1 MRFKCLPVILCGLVG
16 CSALAVATPQAASN
30 NPQLELGVQS
40 YKAARYEEAIQHFQK
55 AAEIEP
61 TNIRAHL
68 YLGTALAQQY
78 IPGADSPEN
87 VRLGKLAIEQYY
99 KVLALDPSNTSAVKA
114 VGYLNLQMKEFELAK
129 GYYQKAAEIDPNDPE
144 PYYTI
149 GVIDWTQTY
158 QPRMELRAKLGLK
171 PEQQLIGNAECWQVR
186 EANSDRIED
195 GIEMLKK
202 AIELRHDYDD
212 AMAYM
217 NLMYRERADI
227 RWGDS
232 KARAA
237 DLKTADEWVDLTLAI
252 KKRKAEQEDKRRR
265 DGATRGNSA
274 GTTTTIDF
282 STVPNLQ

>member
-1 MRFKCLPVILCGLVG
+1 MRFKYLPVILCRLLCWSV
-16 CSALAVATPQAASN
+16 LAVATPQAASN
-30 NPQLELGVQS
+30 NPQLDLGVQS
-40 YKAARYEEAIQHFQK
+40 YKAARYEEAFQHFQK
-55 AAEIEP
+55 AVEIEP

-68 YLGTALAQQY
+68 L
-78 IPGADSPEN
+78 PGDSACSTVHSRRDSPEN
-87 VRLGKLAIEQYY
+87 VRLGKLAVEQYY
-99 KVLALDPSNTSAVKA
+99 KVLALDPSDMSAVKA

-129 GYYQKAAEIDPNDPE
+129 GYYQKATEIDPNDPQ

-158 QPRMELRAKLGLK
+158 QPRMELRAKRGLK

-186 EANSDRIED
+186 DANSNRIED

-227 RWGDS
+227 RCGDS

-237 DLKTADEWVDLTLAI
+237 DLKTADEWVDLTLAS

-282 STVPNLQ
+282 STAPNPQ

>member
-1 MRFKCLPVILCGLVG
+1 MRFKCLPVILCGLLC
-16 CSALAVATPQAASN
+16 CSVLAVATPQAASN
-30 NPQLELGVQS
+30 NPQLDLGVQS
-40 YKAARYEEAIQHFQK
+40 YKAARYEEAFQHFQK
-55 AAEIEP
+55 AVEIEP

-68 YLGTALAQQY
+68 YLGAALAQQY
-78 IPGADSPEN
+78 IPGADSAEN
-87 VRLGKLAIEQYY
+87 VRLGELAVEQYY
-99 KVLALDPSNTSAVKA
+99 KVMALDPSSMNAVKA
-114 VGYLNLQMKEFELAK
+114 VAYLNLQMKKFELAK
-129 GYYQKAAEIDPNDPE
+129 GYYQKATEIDPKDPE

-149 GVIDWTQTY
+149 AVIDWTQAY

-227 RWGDS
+227 RCGDS

-237 DLKTADEWVDLTLAI
+237 DLKTAAEWVDLTLAI
-252 KKRKAEQEDKRRR
+252 KKRKAEQKDKRRK

-282 STVPNLQ
+282 STAPNPQ

>member
-1 MRFKCLPVILCGLVG
+1 MRFKCLPVVLCELVG

-30 NPQLELGVQS
+30 NPQLDLGVQS
-40 YKAARYEEAIQHFQK
+40 YKAARYEEAFQYFQK
-55 AAEIEP
+55 AVEIEP

-87 VRLGKLAIEQYY
+87 VRLGKLAIEQYS
-99 KVLALDPSNTSAVKA
+99 KVLALDPSNMSAVKA
-114 VGYLNLQMKEFELAK
+114 VGYLTLQMKEFELAK
-129 GYYQKAAEIDPNDPE
+129 GYYQKATEIDPNDPE

-149 GVIDWTQTY
+149 AVIDWTQTY

-202 AIELRHDYDD
+202 AIELRHNYDD

-227 RWGDS
+227 RCGDS

-252 KKRKAEQEDKRRR
+252 KKRKAEQEDKRRK
-265 DGATRGNSA
+265 DGSTRGNSA

-282 STVPNLQ
+282 STAPNPR